1 MAETPELRASDAD
14 REQTAEL
21 LRRAAGDG
29 RLTVDELDDRLA
41 EAFAARTRAE
51 LEKLVAD
58 VLVSGDTGLPVG
70 APAASLPV
78 VPGEGGTKWLISIM
92 SGHDRRGHWRVGPK
106 VINFNFWGGSEIDF
120 NDAELSAQRTE
131 IRIISIMGGADV
143 YLPEGLDVQ
152 VSQFA
157 LMGGNDVKLGS
168 ERPAPGGPTV
178 HLRLVSIM
186 GGSDVKR
193 GRKLSRQERRALKEE
208 RRALKKEHHV
218 ERRIDRG
225 DRR

>member
-21 LRRAAGDG
+21 LRRAAGEG

-58 VLVSGDTGLPVG
+58 IVVGGDAGLPVG
-70 APAASLPV
+70 APATSLPV
-78 VPGEGGTKWLISIM
+78 VPGEGATKWLISIM

-106 VINFNFWGGSEIDF
+106 VINFNFWGGSEIDL
-120 NDAELSAQRTE
+120 NDAVLSAQQTE

-143 YLPEGLDVQ
+143 YVPEGLDVQ
-152 VSQFA
+152 VSDFS
-157 LMGGNDVKLGS
+157 LMGGNGVQLGA
-168 ERPAPGGPTV
+168 ERPAPGGPVV
-178 HLRLVSIM
+178 HLRLVSLM
-186 GGSDVKR
+186 GGSNVRR
-193 GRKLSRQERRALKEE
+193 GRKLSRRERRQLKEQ
-208 RRALKKEHHV
+208 RRAQ
-218 ERRIDRG
+218 RRIDRG
-225 DRR
+225 D